1 MSFCHFPSL
10 KFHISLTNWWV
21 LGIKGYSLCA
31 SISFCLRSS
40 SSSYLLAKSSSSSSS
55 DEEFQSSV
63 SWLLIWRDQY
73 SWCNQ
78 SSTNPQPEEQ
88 TQCTDLNI
96 TITYAANREVS
107 LHVMCDCKGR
117 AVAHLFCTT
126 LETGVCG
133 VSDHAW
139 GLPPTR
145 EYLSVRE
152 TNCSQ
157 TAVIADYERCS
168 SELMW
173 LTFPAS
179 LRKGLATLFC
189 CRSVMR
195 LTNLKHNHTCYS
207 SKVKFNL
214 ICMVQVHLMDDGW

>member
-1 MSFCHFPSL
+1 MQQ
-10 KFHISLTNWWV
+10 TE
-21 LGIKGYSLCA
+21 
-31 SISFCLRSS
+31 
-40 SSSYLLAKSSSSSSS
+40 KS
-55 DEEFQSSV
+55 V
-63 SWLLIWRDQY
+63 
-73 SWCNQ
+73 C
-78 SSTNPQPEEQ
+78 
-88 TQCTDLNI
+88 
-96 TITYAANREVS
+96 
-107 LHVMCDCKGR
+107 MCDCKGR

-126 LETGVCG
+126 LETEVCG

-207 SKVKFNL
+207 SKAKFNL
-214 ICMVQVHLMDDGW
+214 ICMVQVHLMDDGWQSYRTSAMPYSSTRSLASSWPVLSSTWQRTRSAVLSTATGVLCPNLWRQTAYQRQCSRPVQMN